1 MYTDIKTFDD
11 ACKVLNLEP
20 TIIPDF
26 SLFPKE
32 EQEAMQAHAKLII
45 IAKVINGDWV
55 PDWTNSNEYKYY
67 PWFKMGSSSGVGFS
81 CNVFDYWHSSSHVG
95 SRLCFETREKA
106 IYAGKQFEDLYKSYF
121 IKS

>member
-11 ACKVLNLEP
+11 ACKVLNLET

-32 EQEAMQAHAKLII
+32 EQEAMQAHTKLII
-45 IAKVINGDWV
+45 IAKAINGDWI
-55 PDWTNSNEYKYY
+55 PDWTNSDEYKYY
-67 PWFKMGSSSGVGFS
+67 PWFEMGSSSGVGFS
-81 CNVFDYWHSSSHVG
+81 FGDCDDWFTNSIVG

-106 IYAGKQFEDLYKSYF
+106 KYAGKQFEDLYKSYF
-121 IKS
+121 VKA